1 MTLLEGN
8 TMSKDRGAS
17 LNIADYITQ
26 QVEIQ
31 AKAGKTAREIASEM
45 GYEKANMISMFKTGD
60 VKVPL
65 DKVPALAK
73 ALNVDVAFLF
83 RLALQQYW
91 KNENKVIA
99 SIFGGVFT
107 DNEREIID
115 YIRSSGS
122 EARHQE
128 RLGLKLVE

>member
-1 MTLLEGN
+1 
-8 TMSKDRGAS
+8 MSKDRGAS

-115 YIRSSGS
+115 YIRSSSRNSDPALTADLKRGIKS
-122 EARHQE
+122 
-128 RLGLKLVE
+128 GLA